1 MEHLREIRL
10 SKKMTQ
16 DELSKKSGI
25 SRTTIS
31 KLENG
36 KQTTVTNT
44 TIIALADALG
54 IPAGLLV

>member
-31 KLENG
+31 KL
-36 KQTTVTNT
+36 
-44 TIIALADALG
+44 
-54 IPAGLLV
+54 